1 MLRKLFEG
9 GNYSREETICGNTVV
24 DFRVLISYWIKALV
38 WCTPFFSMWL
48 FVLYLWTAGR
58 SVLKFAYSLDM
69 NAERQQMID
78 IFLNNQWS
86 LQRRTELTK
95 KVFRFTVQSTVVVRI
110 KAKLVMFTQQSIQ
123 IVSALAQHILVL
135 LSSILWNIQEFHS
148 LDREKFYWNSQTDT
162 IQHTFQTIKIPLQY
176 ILGFTEFGTLDIT
189 SNFM

>member
-1 MLRKLFEG
+1 MLNAFILWCTTLYRYL
-9 GNYSREETICGNTVV
+9 V

-38 WCTPFFSMWL
+38 CRTPFFSMWL

-95 KVFRFTVQSTVVVRI
+95 QSFPI
-110 KAKLVMFTQQSIQ
+110 HCAIDSSCKDQSKACYVYSTKYSNCISFSSTHISTSIVDFVKL
-123 IVSALAQHILVL
+123 
-135 LSSILWNIQEFHS
+135 HS